1 MAWSS
6 NEGLLNR
13 STFGQP
19 FRASRC
25 RTGVALVDGRSSSF
39 VRPAGGRCCEVAARS
54 VQQSAYQPSGKG
66 NKPPRPVV
74 IIRPRSARA
83 FEDGER
89 PRCRLC
95 CGLENPVAQS
105 VKLHLHK
112 NTLSVATAFARRVLA
127 SLGRLQDR
135 ATALAARTLSRRSPM
150 LRANE
155 FLAVPLPSAARASGT
170 GEIQLAR
177 LAGNAGSAMPLLR
190 ATPATLHAGPPF
202 AKKASSHWPVSS
214 HARACSFSLRSK
226 CLMRA

>member
-1 MAWSS
+1 MKSHSVEHRFFDNIWGWIPRDAELAW
-6 NEGLLNR
+6 R
-13 STFGQP
+13 SLMGE
-19 FRASRC
+19 
-25 RTGVALVDGRSSSF
+25 VLRSSGLPAADVAKS
-39 VRPAGGRCCEVAARS
+39 RPAAFSNRRTNHREKEINRHARS
-54 VQQSAYQPSGKG
+54 LSFAPGG
-66 NKPPRPVV
+66 
-74 IIRPRSARA
+74 ARA

-89 PRCRLC
+89 PRCRPC

-105 VKLHLHK
+105 VELHLHK

-177 LAGNAGSAMPLLR
+177 LAGNAGSAVPLLR

>member
-1 MAWSS
+1 M
-6 NEGLLNR
+6 
-13 STFGQP
+13 
-19 FRASRC
+19 
-25 RTGVALVDGRSSSF
+25 ALVDGRSSSF

-155 FLAVPLPSAARASGT
+155 FLAVPFPVPLGRAALGRFNSRGL
-170 GEIQLAR
+170 QV
-177 LAGNAGSAMPLLR
+177 
-190 ATPATLHAGPPF
+190 TPAAQCPFCAPHPRRCMPGRRSRRRRRLIGPF
-202 AKKASSHWPVSS
+202 QAMRG
-214 HARACSFSLRSK
+214 RALFR
-226 CLMRA
+226 